1 MIYLNFKFVFILL
14 EPGQA
19 DKSEGAEGCRAR
31 AKPTGGLEP
40 SPPEPTSGLEPSP
53 PEPSIEPTRAH
64 HRCSGGNA
72 PRGHFRGDLGGG
84 SPNGGDPPISP
95 LEPTSGLGGRGGG
108 GAGNGNGQAAQTRPT
123 PRAGSFLS
131 TFGTPLTLII
141 PMKTPLTPTKT
152 H

>member
-1 MIYLNFKFVFILL
+1 MSFSADFSLIYVLKMFLNDPKSPRPRAPEKYL

-40 SPPEPTSGLEPSP
+40 SPPEP
-53 PEPSIEPTRAH
+53 SIEPTRAH

-72 PRGHFRGDLGGG
+72 PRGHSRGDLGGG

-108 GAGNGNGQAAQTRPT
+108 GADDGQATQARPT
-123 PRAGSFLS
+123 PRAGNFLS
-131 TFGTPLTLII
+131 TFGTPLTLIYI
-141 PMKTPLTPTKT
+141 KI
-152 H
+152 